1 MALHLKSTGIDFA
14 DYSDN
19 AGMASELLDDYE
31 EGTWSPTT
39 TAVTNILA
47 ISAGYVKVGRTVDLH
62 IRINNNVGDVVSTT
76 TGTYGT
82 VSNVPFAVED
92 SYVVGPCS
100 IAAGSGH
107 YGYFVGSFNQNGEM
121 FIPWAWSGSSYHAG
135 RLLIGSTYVCNA

>member
-62 IRINNNVGDVVSTT
+62 IRINNNVGDVVYSDMQIHRSTNFYIS
-76 TGTYGT
+76 GAYGKYISYGGCSWT
-82 VSNVPFAVED
+82 PSPF
-92 SYVVGPCS
+92 
-100 IAAGSGH
+100 
-107 YGYFVGSFNQNGEM
+107 
-121 FIPWAWSGSSYHAG
+121 FI
-135 RLLIGSTYVCNA
+135 IIQ